1 MNKIAQGFA
10 KAAQPLSEGNG
21 GGIHS
26 RRSGGGLGAAPPINT
41 KKAFIAFITGG
52 FPDIPTTEEI
62 IIALAESGVDLIE
75 IGIPFSDP
83 VAEGPVIQDASEKA
97 LQNGCTVD
105 DLFAMVKRL
114 RREVTI
120 PLVFMS
126 YLNPIFVYGK
136 DKFFAECQKSG
147 ISGVI
152 VPDLPH
158 EEKAELSAECKKYG
172 IAQIPLI
179 APTSGDRIAKIAKD
193 AEGFI
198 YCVSSLGVTGT
209 REEIAEGVA
218 EMVKAAKA
226 VTSTPCAVGFGI
238 STPAQAKEIAA
249 LADGVIIGSAIV
261 KIIAEHGKNCIA
273 PVKQF
278 AQQISDALR

>member
-1 MNKIAQGFA
+1 MNRISQTFDG
-10 KAAQPLSEGNG
+10 
-21 GGIHS
+21 
-26 RRSGGGLGAAPPINT
+26 

-52 FPDIPTTEEI
+52 FPSVDITEQL

-97 LQNGCTVD
+97 LITGCTVD
-105 DLFAMVKRL
+105 DLFAMVKRV
-114 RREVTI
+114 RREVEI

-136 DKFFAECQKSG
+136 DKFFAECKNSG
-147 ISGVI
+147 IDGVI

-158 EEKAELSAECKKYG
+158 EEKGELAAYCEEYD

-179 APTSGDRIAKIAKD
+179 APTSGDRIGKIAND

-209 REEIAEGVA
+209 RDEIAEGVA
-218 EMVKAAKA
+218 EMVAAARA
-226 VTSTPCAVGFGI
+226 VTDTPCAVGFGI
-238 STPAQAKEIAA
+238 STPQQAKDIAG
-249 LADGVIIGSAIV
+249 LSDGVIIGSAIV
-261 KIIAEHGKNCIA
+261 KIIAEHGENCIS
-273 PVKQF
+273 PVKEF
-278 AQQISDALR
+278 AAEISAALK

>member
-1 MNKIAQGFA
+1 MNKISQAFES
-10 KAAQPLSEGNG
+10 KNV
-21 GGIHS
+21 
-26 RRSGGGLGAAPPINT
+26 
-41 KKAFIAFITGG
+41 FIAFITGG
-52 FPDIPTTEEI
+52 FPDIPTTEKI

-83 VAEGPVIQDASEKA
+83 VAEGPVIQDSSEKA
-97 LQNGCTVD
+97 LLAGCTVD
-105 DLFAMVKRL
+105 DLFAMVKRVHHKV
-114 RREVTI
+114 EI

-136 DKFFAECQKSG
+136 DKFFAECQNSG

-158 EEKAELSAECKKYG
+158 EEKGEISAECKKYG

-209 REEIAEGVA
+209 REEIAVGVA
-218 EMVKAAKA
+218 DMVAAAKA
-226 VTSTPCAVGFGI
+226 VTDTPCAVGFGI
-238 STPAQAKEIAA
+238 STANQAKEIAA
-249 LADGVIIGSAIV
+249 LSDGVIIGSAIV
-261 KIIAEHGKNCIA
+261 KIIAEHGKDCIA
-273 PVKQF
+273 PVKEF
-278 AQQISDALR
+278 AQQISDALKY